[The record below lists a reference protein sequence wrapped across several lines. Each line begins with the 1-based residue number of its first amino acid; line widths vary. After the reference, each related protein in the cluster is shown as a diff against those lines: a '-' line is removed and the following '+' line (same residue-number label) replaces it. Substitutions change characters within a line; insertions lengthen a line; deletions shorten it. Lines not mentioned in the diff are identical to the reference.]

1 MSLSSY
7 NTSLCRIETIGFR
20 DNQTF
25 WVITYIELRGKYH
38 VLLNSSVPRL
48 SSCQSTKIC
57 KYSFPL
63 IPNCCIFVLFT
74 LVYYCIL
81 YYCFIM
87 CLHLMISNDKLN
99 RPIETTKYQHELDNC
114 DYFELT
120 DPIDASHGDLLVM
133 QLNIRG
139 LLGKL
144 SNLKDLINKVSHGKR
159 IDIILLCETWQ
170 NKNSQTPSLSGYNY
184 IYKSRKHKMGG
195 GVGIFINECI
205 RFTEVTLNANYENIE
220 YVVIN
225 ITTKNENKTI
235 MLGSLYRPLNTNDS
249 KFVDEYNN
257 LLSKLYKESKSKRL
271 ILGMD
276 HNLDFLK
283 HSTHKRTQD
292 FIELNLDNNLIPSIT
307 RPTRITK
314 SSATLI
320 DNIMVSQGLSINS
333 ESRIII
339 DDISDHLPSVVKFSD
354 LLQRMKTSKI
364 ITSRNLT
371 DKTLQKI
378 NKNLMRT
385 NWPMVITENVNDS
398 FDTFHDLLLKT
409 IDIHAPIVTR
419 KLSNKSF
426 RREPWLSAS
435 LLRSINTQKKLYT
448 RTLKSNA
455 SECDITKYKTYKKIL
470 DKLKRSEKISYYHSK
485 CSDFKNNV
493 KKLWELIN
501 QVIGKT
507 VDKSSVISHIT
518 VNETEILN
526 EKAIANEFSKYFSSV
541 GKTFA
546 SKVKNSKCKIT
557 YYNDKITRN
566 PKSIYL
572 YCTSEIE
579 IKKLIE
585 NLPNKTS
592 SGYDNISNI
601 LLKRLCA
608 AILTP
613 LTVIFNLSI
622 SNGIFSKQNEIS

>member
-1 MSLSSY
+1 
-7 NTSLCRIETIGFR
+7 
-20 DNQTF
+20 
-25 WVITYIELRGKYH
+25 
-38 VLLNSSVPRL
+38 
-48 SSCQSTKIC
+48 
-57 KYSFPL
+57 
-63 IPNCCIFVLFT
+63 
-74 LVYYCIL
+74 
-81 YYCFIM
+81 
-87 CLHLMISNDKLN
+87 
-99 RPIETTKYQHELDNC
+99 
-114 DYFELT
+114 
-120 DPIDASHGDLLVM
+120 
-133 QLNIRG
+133 
-139 LLGKL
+139 
-144 SNLKDLINKVSHGKR
+144 
-159 IDIILLCETWQ
+159 
-170 NKNSQTPSLSGYNY
+170 
-184 IYKSRKHKMGG
+184 
-195 GVGIFINECI
+195 
-205 RFTEVTLNANYENIE
+205 
-220 YVVIN
+220 
-225 ITTKNENKTI
+225 
-235 MLGSLYRPLNTNDS
+235 
-249 KFVDEYNN
+249 
-257 LLSKLYKESKSKRL
+257 
-271 ILGMD
+271 MD

-339 DDISDHLPSVVKFSD
+339 DDISDHLPSVVKFND
-354 LLQRMKTSKI
+354 LLQRTKTSKT

-371 DKTLQKI
+371 DKALQKI

-385 NWPMVITENVNDS
+385 NWLTVITENVNDS

-435 LLRSINTQKKLYT
+435 ILRSINTQKKLYT

-455 SECDITKYKTYKKIL
+455 IERDITKYKTYKKNL

-501 QVIGKT
+501 QVIGKM

-526 EKAIANEFSKYFSSV
+526 EKAIANEFGKYFSSV

-546 SKVKNSKCKIT
+546 SKVKNSKRKIT

-601 LLKRLCA
+601 LLKRLCT

-622 SNGIFSKQNEIS
+622 SNGIFPNKMKLAETTPLYKGKETYYTTNYRPISLLLTIS